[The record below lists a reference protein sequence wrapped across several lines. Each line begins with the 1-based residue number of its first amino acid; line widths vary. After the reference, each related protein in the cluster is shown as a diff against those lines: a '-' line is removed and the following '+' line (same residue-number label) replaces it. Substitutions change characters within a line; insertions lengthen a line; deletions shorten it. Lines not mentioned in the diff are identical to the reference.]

1 MTRRLRMAGTGPPS
15 PQRPLDRRA
24 FLRGSLLAGI
34 GLGVAGSWPD
44 DAAAAGRRSKRVYR
58 LSTRDLS
65 VCNACK
71 GHAAN
76 RYYRLRRFA
85 DHHRAHRG
93 CNCRILVQR
102 VTRREWK
109 EYFVRR
115 DGTWRKVFDVRRKA
129 RK

>member
-1 MTRRLRMAGTGPPS
+1 MAGTGPPS
-15 PQRPLDRRA
+15 SQRLLERRA

-34 GLGVAGSWPD
+34 GLGVAGSWPG

-76 RYYRLRRFA
+76 RYYRLRRYA

-115 DGTWRKVFDVRRKA
+115 DGSSRKVFDVRRRA
-129 RK
+129 RR